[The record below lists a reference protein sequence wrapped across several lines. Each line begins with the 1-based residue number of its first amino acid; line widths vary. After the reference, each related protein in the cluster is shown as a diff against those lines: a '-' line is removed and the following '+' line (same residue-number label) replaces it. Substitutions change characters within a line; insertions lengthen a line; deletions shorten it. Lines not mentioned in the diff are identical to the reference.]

1 MKFRTFLWLALIA
14 ALLLVGPV
22 LAAAG
27 LSMPRYHIAAG
38 GGMISTGA
46 YEVRAAIG
54 QAVTGVGE
62 LGSYTL
68 CAGFWCHAG
77 TYSLYLPLVLKSF

>member
-1 MKFRTFLWLALIA
+1 MKSRTLLWLALIA

-27 LSMPRYHIAAG
+27 FSTPRYHIAAG
-38 GGMISTGA
+38 GGMVSTGA

-62 LGSYTL
+62 LGIYTL
-68 CAGFWCHAG
+68 CAGFWCHAES
-77 TYSLYLPLVLKSF
+77 YSLYLPLVLKSF